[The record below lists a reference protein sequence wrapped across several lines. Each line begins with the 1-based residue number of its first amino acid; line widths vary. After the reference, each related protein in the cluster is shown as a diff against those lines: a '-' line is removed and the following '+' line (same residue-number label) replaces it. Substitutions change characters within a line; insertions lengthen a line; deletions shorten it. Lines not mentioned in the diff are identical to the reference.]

1 MRVITIC
8 GSLRFQEEMMKVAQ
22 EMVLKGDCILTP
34 TYKILKDMEP
44 TYNQLTKITEAH
56 FKRIELS
63 DAILVLNINNYIGV
77 NTILE
82 IEYAKKLGKEILYYT
97 ELIKDNTI
105 LTNDTKNGF
114 DKKKDVKILKRINN
128 E

>member
-44 TYNQLTKITEAH
+44 TYDQLTKITEAH
-56 FKRIELS
+56 FRRIELS
-63 DAILVLNINNYIGV
+63 DAILVLNINNYIGD

-82 IEYAKKLGKEILYYT
+82 IEYAKKLGKKILYYT

-114 DKKKDVKILKRINN
+114 DKKKNVKILKRINN